1 MVATTKSLI
10 AFFSRKGNNY
20 VGSRIVNLPI
30 GNTEVIA
37 KKIRGLTGSDLF
49 QIQTVQPYPEDYTEA
64 TRVAQDE
71 LSPGENPVKVKLHYG
86 IWV

>member
-30 GNTEVIA
+30 GNTEAAAQMIQ
-37 KKIRGLTGSDLF
+37 KLTGSDVFRIDTLKA
-49 QIQTVQPYPEDYTEA
+49 YPSDYEET
-64 TRVAQDE
+64 TDVARQ
-71 LSPGENPVKVKLHYG
+71 
-86 IWV
+86 